1 MTMQGTAEERE
12 WSAGYDD
19 WFVVHTA
26 DCSWLVSTEMA
37 RHIERDLDGRRPPRW
52 VRFVD
57 FAGARVRILSGAIYC
72 IGSRSRRRVA
82 AAGARVHPSR
92 SGRTGESL
100 ELQ

>member
-57 FAGARVRILSGAIYC
+57 IAGARVRILSGAIYC
-72 IGSRSRRRVA
+72 IEQSTADQREAWRQFRNARREEDR
-82 AAGARVHPSR
+82 GW
-92 SGRTGESL
+92 
-100 ELQ
+100 